1 MDSKV
6 KFFSKNVA
14 ISKKDFNENCDKLN
28 YQRKLIRDIEKK
40 HKEWANNIDNW
51 LMTRSRNLDEIYNT
65 FQNSKFLYNFKKLL
79 KN

>member
-6 KFFSKNVA
+6 KFFSKNVE
-14 ISKKDFNENCDKLN
+14 ISKKDFNENCAKLN
-28 YQRKLIRDIEKK
+28 YQRKLIGDIEKK

-51 LMTRSRNLDEIYNT
+51 LMTCSRNLDEILIP
-65 FQNSKFLYNFKKLL
+65 FKIVNFYIIL

>member
-1 MDSKV
+1 MLVFFLYIKKIHTYKILMDSKV

-40 HKEWANNIDNW
+40 HKDWANEIDQ
-51 LMTRSRNLDEIYNT
+51 T
-65 FQNSKFLYNFKKLL
+65 
-79 KN
+79 

>member
-1 MDSKV
+1 MNSKV

-40 HKEWANNIDNW
+40 NKEWGNNID
-51 LMTRSRNLDEIYNT
+51 D
-65 FQNSKFLYNFKKLL
+65 
-79 KN
+79 